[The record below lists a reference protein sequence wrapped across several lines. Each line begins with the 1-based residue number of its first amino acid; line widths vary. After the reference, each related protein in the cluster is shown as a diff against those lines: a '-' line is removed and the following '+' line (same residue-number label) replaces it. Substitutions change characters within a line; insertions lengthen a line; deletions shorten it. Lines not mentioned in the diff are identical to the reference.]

1 MGLFSSFGYSIV
13 SCPHI
18 PMPLPSHR
26 CSLEKTR
33 TRVTINSVSFE
44 IRYAQINSI
53 SVNKKFTIRQFTLLL
68 RVVASFS
75 RRGRD
80 DAADNS
86 WLIDFSDNNAD
97 TELQRERELRW
108 LWGGSGSHRFRYWC
122 QQSFRSHSHY
132 SQTRIGWN
140 YCSIRISISF
150 IFNLYTREGK
160 SLVLRSFSSSS
171 YYSRHHYPWDWNVAE
186 KGRPCW
192 QIGTG
197 MFCAAGLLLVWA
209 CAPL

>member
-97 TELQRERELRW
+97 TELQRERELSW

-132 SQTRIGWN
+132 SQPESDETIAAFE
-140 YCSIRISISF
+140 SPSVLSST
-150 IFNLYTREGK
+150 YTRGK
-160 SLVLRSFSSSS
+160 GKVWCSGLF
-171 YYSRHHYPWDWNVAE
+171 H
-186 KGRPCW
+186 
-192 QIGTG
+192 
-197 MFCAAGLLLVWA
+197 LLLIILGTTI
-209 CAPL
+209 PGIEM